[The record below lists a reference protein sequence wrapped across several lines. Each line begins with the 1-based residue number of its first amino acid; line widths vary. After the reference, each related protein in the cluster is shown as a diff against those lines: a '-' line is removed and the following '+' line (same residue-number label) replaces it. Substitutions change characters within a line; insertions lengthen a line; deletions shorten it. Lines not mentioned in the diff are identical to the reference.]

1 MNFNQMKI
9 TVIDTRW
16 GTTDQPNLLRI
27 EEFSFKKQF
36 VKKRGYKKTVHS
48 YDNYAINAD
57 GSFLIGLLP
66 RIKEHCSEHNI
77 QLEIEDESE
86 NNHNPIPQGISSLFT
101 LREDQ
106 KRLISSALTFGRGVL
121 QAPTGSGKTV
131 LISATISAFPNARIL
146 FLCHT
151 ISLLKQ
157 TQEEFNRFNLGRS
170 TIVNGINK
178 DLNGQI
184 IISTIQSFSKD
195 KILNQ
200 MNDKF
205 DIIYIDECHR
215 VSSTTGL
222 YAKALTKLTAP
233 IIIGV
238 TATLPTKKEAQL
250 ALEGLIGP
258 VIGHLTFAE
267 AIDKEILAVPKI
279 KLLPVPT
286 CEAIHDLRLYS
297 NTKQKDERGN
307 YILDE
312 NGNHVII
319 RGIYDTGIVE
329 YRKRNRIIIEAA
341 IDQIKQGKSVLIYV
355 VRIDHGERLVEIS
368 ERLGIEIVFVRGS
381 TGNEYREAVRKSMDA
396 KKTLLT
402 CATVAWSEGINIRSL
417 DTIIIAGG
425 GKSEKDL
432 IQKCGRGLRRTEE
445 KKEALIIDLLDNG
458 KYISQHCIE
467 RIKIYAEKG
476 WI

>member
-1 MNFNQMKI
+1 MKI
-9 TVIDTRW
+9 TIIDTTW
-16 GTTDQPNLLRI
+16 GITDQSGLLRV

-36 VKKRGYKKTVHS
+36 VKKSGYKKTIHTYDS
-48 YDNYAINAD
+48 YAVNVD

-66 RIKEHCSEHNI
+66 RIKEYCSEYDI
-77 QLEIEDESE
+77 QLEIEDKSE
-86 NNHNPIPQGISSLFT
+86 NDHNPIPQGISSLFT

-106 KRLISSALTFGRGVL
+106 ERLVSSALTFGRGVL

-131 LISATISAFPNARIL
+131 LISAAISAFPNARIL

-157 TQEEFNRFNLGRS
+157 TQEEFNRFNLGKS
-170 TIVNGINK
+170 TIVNGTNK

-258 VIGHLTFAE
+258 VIGQLTFAE
-267 AIDKEILAVPKI
+267 AIEKEILAVPRV

-286 CEAIHDLRLYS
+286 CEELRELRLYS
-297 NTKQKDERGN
+297 STKQKDECGN
-307 YILDE
+307 YIFDE

-319 RGIYDTGIVE
+319 RGIYDAGVVE

-341 IDQIKQGKSVLIYV
+341 MEQINQGKSVLIYV
-355 VRIDHGERLVEIS
+355 VRIDHGERLVEMA
-368 ERLGIEIVFVRGS
+368 ERMGIEIIFVRGA
-381 TGNEYREAVRKSMDA
+381 TGDEYREAIRKSMDE
-396 KKTLLT
+396 KRTLLT
-402 CATVAWSEGINIRSL
+402 CATTCWAEGINIRTL

-432 IQKCGRGLRRTEE
+432 IQKCGRGDRKSTRL
-445 KKEALIIDLLDNG
+445 N
-458 KYISQHCIE
+458 SSH
-467 RIKIYAEKG
+467 
-476 WI
+476 